1 MRDLLAAMA
10 AALGIW
16 LAAMAWLSRGRGE
29 GGRAFRALGQPA
41 DLVSVT
47 ERRSLLAAPAA
58 TFAGT
63 RSGARLAAY
72 AALAHPALA
81 FSDVF
86 AICIAS
92 VLAGGI
98 AGVVFVPI
106 GPLPL
111 LAALAGPVFAD
122 RLFIHIN
129 GRRTAKIE
137 KQLPGCLAMQ
147 AAALRAGNSVVTSL
161 RLIAAEAKPP
171 LSEEIA
177 RTAGEIE
184 LGRLQQDA
192 LKQLAART
200 GSADVDLWVTAMLVN
215 RVTGGNLAAVVES
228 LAQRVRERLNLR
240 GELKALTAQGRMS
253 GIVVAAAPLAFL
265 FLMSVTSRRQMQVLY
280 QTRTG
285 WLMLALGLTMEA
297 AGFLWIRWILRI
309 RP

>member
-1 MRDLLAAMA
+1 MRDLLAALV
-10 AALGIW
+10 AALGVW
-16 LAAMAWLSRGRGE
+16 LAARAWLARGLSDRG
-29 GGRAFRALGQPA
+29 GAFRALGH
-41 DLVSVT
+41 
-47 ERRSLLAAPAA
+47 AAESASQQQRPFLTGPAA
-58 TFAGT
+58 RFAGT
-63 RSGARLAAY
+63 GLGARLKAY
-72 AALAHPALA
+72 AALAHPTLA

-86 AICIAS
+86 AIFMAS

-111 LAALAGPVFAD
+111 LLALAGPLLAD

-137 KQLPGCLAMQ
+137 KQLPGTLAMQ
-147 AAALRAGNSVVTSL
+147 AAALRAGNSVATSL
-161 RLIAAEAKPP
+161 RLVAAETKPP

-177 RTAGEIE
+177 RTAGEID
-184 LGRLQQDA
+184 LGRPQQDA
-192 LKQLAART
+192 LKQLAVRT
-200 GSADVDLWVTAMLVN
+200 GSGDVDLWVTAMLVN
-215 RVTGGNLAAVVES
+215 RVTGGNLAAVVEA

-240 GELKALTAQGRMS
+240 AELKALTAQGRMS
-253 GIVVAAAPLAFL
+253 GVVVAAAPLVFL
-265 FLMSVTSRRQMQVLY
+265 FLMSLTSRHQMQVLY

-285 WLMLALGLTMEA
+285 WLMLALGLSMEA